1 MRAAERL
8 KRQLLYS
15 RTNRRLIAWTAAWH
29 PPGFAGLDLFRISRF
44 FFRAIHQ
51 GELVTR
57 ASAIAFRLFLALF
70 PGLLVLLTLIPF
82 IPVPHFQET
91 LLLSFRELLP
101 VEVYRF
107 IEGLLH
113 DLLVKKH
120 STLLSVSFVLGIF
133 FASNSIAAILDGF
146 SASYQVTT
154 WHSPLKQRLWSLGLL
169 FVLAVLCVMAAA
181 LLTLG
186 SWTVSELRSSGIVL
200 NAWERG
206 LFFFLKGAVAVL
218 LTLCALSLLYFAGDP
233 TAKRFRL
240 FTPGAILALVLVF
253 VLSQGLAFMFDHIT
267 DYNALYGSIGAIIA
281 VQIWLYLNMI
291 VILVGY
297 ELNASIAMAKRR
309 KDVRTAADRSV
320 RSVP

>member
-1 MRAAERL
+1 MGVAERL

-15 RTNRRLIAWTAAWH
+15 STNRRLIAWTSALH
-29 PPGFAGLDLFRISRF
+29 PPGFAGMDLFRISRF

-91 LLLSFRELLP
+91 LLLSFRNLLP
-101 VEVYRF
+101 TEVYHF

-120 STLLSVSFVLGIF
+120 STLLSVSFVVGIY

-154 WHSPLKQRLWSLGLL
+154 WHTPLKQRLLSLSLL
-169 FVLAVLCVMAAA
+169 VVLAVLCIMATA

-186 SWTVSELRSSGIVL
+186 SWTVSELRSSGIEL
-200 NAWERG
+200 NDLERG
-206 LFFFLKGAVAVL
+206 LFFFVKGAVAIL
-218 LTLCALSLLYFAGDP
+218 LTLCALSLLYHAGDP
-233 TAKRFRL
+233 AAKRFRL
-240 FTPGAILALVLVF
+240 VTPGAILALVLVF
-253 VLSQGLAFMFDHIT
+253 ALSQALAFMFGHIT

-297 ELNASIAMAKRR
+297 ELNASIAMARRR
-309 KDVRTAADRSV
+309 KDIRLGTSLAR
-320 RSVP
+320 